1 MISLRKYIYFKP
13 LALRWTS
20 TKQNILQIPPKK
32 SEELEDKLSAPKTNE
47 QTVNNLQDFT
57 DLLETKIEQE
67 RLKITK
73 FKKEYGRTKVGEIT
87 VAQLYGGMRG
97 MLGFV
102 CDTSNLDAE
111 EGIRFRGFTL
121 TEIQQKL
128 PKAEGGREPL
138 PEAMF
143 WLLITGALP
152 SKTNVEFLSKMWAE
166 NSPLPEYV
174 QKIIDSLP
182 KDMHPMTQFSIAVAS
197 LNKNSKFNR
206 AYNENIPRS
215 EYWKFILEDSM
226 DLLAKLPSV
235 AALIYNKTFKTS
247 KFDYSAKSSLD
258 WSANFAHMLGFN
270 DHDFNELLRLYLSL
284 HCDHEGGNVSAHA
297 CHLVGSTLTDPYLAF
312 AAGLNGLAGPLHG
325 LANQEVLKWLDE
337 LVKAKGQNASEQD
350 IKDFCQDQVKQ
361 SGKVIPGYGH
371 AVLRKTDPR
380 FICQMEYAQ
389 RVIPHDPLVKL
400 VSKVY
405 KVVPGILKSLSK
417 VSNPWPNVD
426 AHSGVLLR
434 HFGLNEASY
443 YTVLF
448 GVSRALGLMA
458 QLIWSR
464 ALMLP
469 IERPDTITTDL
480 LMARAKANSLLKE
493 KDAML

>member
-1 MISLRKYIYFKP
+1 MFSLRKYDIFKVKI
-13 LALRWTS
+13 WT
-20 TKQNILQIPPKK
+20 TDTDNGINII
-32 SEELEDKLSAPKTNE
+32 EEVQDKLPSSKSHTIA
-47 QTVNNLQDFT
+47 VNNLQDFK

-67 RLKITK
+67 RLKISK
-73 FKKEYGRTKVGEIT
+73 FKREYGRIKVGEIT
-87 VAQLYGGMRG
+87 VGQLYGGMRG

-102 CDTSNLDAE
+102 CDTSDLDAE

-121 TEIQQKL
+121 TDIQKHL

-143 WLLITGALP
+143 WLLVTGEVP

-166 NSPLPEYV
+166 NSQLPEYV

-182 KDMHPMTQFSIAVAS
+182 NDMHPMTQFSIAVAS
-197 LNKNSKFNR
+197 LNKNSRFNR
-206 AYNENIPRS
+206 AYNENIRRLD
-215 EYWKFILEDSM
+215 YWKFILEDSM
-226 DLLAKLPSV
+226 DLLAKLPSA
-235 AALIYNKTFKTS
+235 AALIYNNTFKTS
-247 KFDYSAKSSLD
+247 KFEYSAKTSLD

-297 CHLVGSTLTDPYLAF
+297 CHLVGSALTDPYLSF

-337 LVKAKGQNASEQD
+337 LIKAKGPNANEQD
-350 IKDFCQDQVKQ
+350 IKDFCQDQIKQ

-380 FICQMEYAQ
+380 FICQMNYAQ

-400 VSKVY
+400 VTTVY
-405 KVVPGILKSLSK
+405 KIVPDILKSLGK
-417 VSNPWPNVD
+417 VNNPWPNVD

-434 HFGLNEASY
+434 HFGLNEASF

-469 IERPDTITTDL
+469 IERPDTITTNL
-480 LMARAKANSLLKE
+480 LMARAKVNSGLKVM
-493 KDAML
+493 DAKFK